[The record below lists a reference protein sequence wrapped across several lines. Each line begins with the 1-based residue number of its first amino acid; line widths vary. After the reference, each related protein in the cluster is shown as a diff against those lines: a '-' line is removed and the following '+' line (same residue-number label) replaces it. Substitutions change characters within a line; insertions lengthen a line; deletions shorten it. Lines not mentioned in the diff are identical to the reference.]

1 MLNRLLLLTA
11 SGGLSF
17 IFFVVENLFCWP
29 SERTVLD
36 GAVLLVCLLEKGSLG
51 SSSYSAILIWNSLF
65 FFSSFSLSSS
75 YWIIAIDHSS
85 P

>member
-36 GAVLLVCLLEKGSLG
+36 GAVLLVSLLEKGSLG
-51 SSSYSAILIWNSLF
+51 SSYSAILIWNSLF